1 MAVSNGGRFKHRSA
15 RFIFAA
21 VLSVLIL
28 GPAKVWAGIVFY
40 QPLLRDKNVSTE
52 QWLQIL
58 SAAQQQGMTELAL
71 QWGQHGE
78 VKFFDPQGPSA
89 ALFSALQ
96 QLKIPLWLGLYADP
110 AYFKK
115 IDSVQAEKQAYFK
128 QQMLLSLQVRRH
140 WLSLLK
146 QQPLLQ
152 LKGWYLPM
160 ELNDTDFVSA
170 SYLTWLSCELKGL
183 SEVLDKPVAIS
194 LYFNGK
200 VPVKNWLE
208 SARQL
213 QSDRL
218 QLWVQ
223 DGAGA
228 ALVSEPKRQ
237 ELLQQLPC
245 TIPLIREQF
254 RQSSKPG
261 EVFQARALTEAEK
274 QTQADS
280 CHPVIYFELRYMS
293 AAAGKLPLT
302 DPQESVITP

>member
-1 MAVSNGGRFKHRSA
+1 
-15 RFIFAA
+15 
-21 VLSVLIL
+21 
-28 GPAKVWAGIVFY
+28 VWAGIVFY
-40 QPLLRDKNVSTE
+40 QPLLRDQNVSTE

-58 SAAQQQGMTELAL
+58 SRAQQQGMTELAL
-71 QWGQHGE
+71 QWGQYGE
-78 VKFFDPQGPSA
+78 VTFFEPQGPSA
-89 ALFSALQ
+89 ALFSAVQ

-110 AYFKK
+110 DYFKK
-115 IDSVQAEKQAYFK
+115 IDSADAQKPAYFK
-128 QQMLLSLQVRRH
+128 QQMRLSLQVRRH

-170 SYLTWLSCELKGL
+170 SYLTWLSRELKGL
-183 SEVLDKPVAIS
+183 SEVFDKPVAIS

-200 VPVKNWLE
+200 VPVKNWLA

-213 QSDRL
+213 QNDRL

-228 ALVSEPKRQ
+228 ALVSEAKRQ

-293 AAAGKLPLT
+293 AAAGELPLT
-302 DPQESVITP
+302 DPQETVITH

>member
-1 MAVSNGGRFKHRSA
+1 
-15 RFIFAA
+15 
-21 VLSVLIL
+21 
-28 GPAKVWAGIVFY
+28 
-40 QPLLRDKNVSTE
+40 
-52 QWLQIL
+52 
-58 SAAQQQGMTELAL
+58 MTELAL
-71 QWGQHGE
+71 QWGQYGE
-78 VKFFDPQGPSA
+78 VRFFEPQGPSA
-89 ALFSALQ
+89 ALLSAVQ

-110 AYFKK
+110 EYFKK
-115 IDSVQAEKQAYFK
+115 IASAEAEKQAYFK
-128 QQMLLSLQVRRH
+128 QQLLLSLQVRRH
-140 WLSLLK
+140 WLNLLK

-170 SYLTWLSCELKGL
+170 SYLAWLSTELKVL
-183 SEVLDKPVAIS
+183 SEVVDKPVAIS

-200 VPVKNWLE
+200 VPVKHWLA
-208 SARQL
+208 SAYQL

-228 ALVSEPKRQ
+228 ALVSETKRQ
-237 ELLQQLPC
+237 EFLQQLPC

-274 QTQADS
+274 QAQPDS
-280 CHPVIYFELRYMS
+280 CHPVIDFELRYMS
-293 AAAGKLPLT
+293 AAAGQLPLT
-302 DPQESVITP
+302 DPQESMITH

>member
-1 MAVSNGGRFKHRSA
+1 MSCISVKVSA
-15 RFIFAA
+15 DI
-21 VLSVLIL
+21 I
-28 GPAKVWAGIVFY
+28 FY
-40 QPLLRDKNVSTE
+40 QPLLRDQNVSTE

-58 SAAQQQGMTELAL
+58 SRAQQQGMTELVL

-78 VKFFDPQGPSA
+78 VRFFAPDGPSA
-89 ALFSALQ
+89 ALFSAVQ

-110 AYFKK
+110 DYFKK
-115 IDSVQAEKQAYFK
+115 IDSAEAEKQAYFK

-146 QQPLLQ
+146 QQPLQ

-160 ELNDTDFVSA
+160 ELNDTDFISA
-170 SYLTWLSCELKGL
+170 PYLAWLSTELKGL
-183 SEVLDKPVAIS
+183 SQVLDKPLAVS

-237 ELLQQLPC
+237 EFLQQLPC
-245 TIPLIREQF
+245 TVPLIREQF
-254 RQSSKPG
+254 RQSSKQG

-274 QTQADS
+274 QTQANS

-302 DPQESVITP
+302 DPQESVITH